1 MQQSYLSD
9 LSCKA
14 QKVNDKFIINLNR
27 FGGKMARTV
36 GSKNRTPAELKRD
49 AEIALAKARVKI
61 LEEKKRAEM
70 QKKQQQK

>member
-1 MQQSYLSD
+1 
-9 LSCKA
+9 
-14 QKVNDKFIINLNR
+14 
-27 FGGKMARTV
+27 MARTV